1 MAHVLI
7 LGGGFG
13 GLAAAHELR
22 GALGDGDRITVV
34 DRGDRFFMGFAKLWD
49 LGGIRPLA
57 EGSVPLAKLRD
68 RGIEFVQTEILAIDP
83 ARRIVDTDA
92 ERYQPD
98 AVLVALGAGPAPAH
112 RQLLAAAGGH
122 DLYDAAALPAMRA
135 ALDRIDGGRVLV
147 AIMGM
152 PIKCP
157 PAPYEAAFIVA
168 ERLRARGVLGRVEVA
183 VATPQ
188 PATLPV
194 AGPDASRYLADRLAD
209 HGIAFLPG
217 HPVVGA
223 DGNSVTF
230 KGGNGGTGEETLEVA
245 LLLGVPACA
254 PPPVLAASPLVGD
267 TGWIA
272 PDPRTMRTAFDRV
285 YAVGDCTVVPTPGG
299 QLPKAGVFAA
309 AEGRVAARN
318 IVADLHGGDEAEFDG
333 YGFCFLELPGR
344 QVAFVEGHFLAEPSD
359 VHLTD
364 ATEARFRDKQ
374 EFERERLAA
383 WLG

>member
-1 MAHVLI
+1 VAHVLI

-22 GALGDGDRITVV
+22 GSLEDSDRITLV

-49 LGGIRPLA
+49 LARVRPLA
-57 EGSVPLAKLRD
+57 EGSVALSRLSE
-68 RGIEFVQTEILAIDP
+68 RGVEFVQTEIHSIDP
-83 ARRIVDTDA
+83 EHRVVETAAGRFL
-92 ERYQPD
+92 PD
-98 AVLVALGAGPAPAH
+98 AILVALGAGPAPAH

-122 DLYDAAALPAMRA
+122 DLYDATALPAIHQ
-135 ALDRIDGGRVLV
+135 ALDSISSGRVVV
-147 AIMGM
+147 AILGM

-168 ERLRARGVLGRVEVA
+168 ERLRARGVRDDVQVA

-194 AGPDASRYLADRLAD
+194 AGPDASRYVAQRLEE
-209 HGIAFLPG
+209 HGIEFLPG
-217 HPVVGA
+217 HQVTGGEA
-223 DGNSVTF
+223 AAGGFVTF
-230 KGGNGGTGEETLEVA
+230 QTGDQLDCS

-254 PPPVLAASPLVGD
+254 LPPVLAGSPLVGD
-267 TGWIA
+267 AGWLA
-272 PDPRTMRTAFDRV
+272 PDPRTMRTRFANVF
-285 YAVGDCTVVPTPGG
+285 AVGDCTVVPTASG

-318 IVADLHGGDEAEFDG
+318 MLADLRGGEEAVFDG

-344 QVAFVEGHFLAEPSD
+344 QVAFVEGHFLADPPDVRLTEPS
-359 VHLTD
+359 
-364 ATEARFRDKQ
+364 EARFREKQ
-374 EFERERLAA
+374 EYERDRLAT